1 MSLRRT
7 NPGLALAPSPR
18 VMYPVSP
25 ENVPIEANA
34 LMEVVAG
41 IGVMISSVVCSV
53 MENTEYSV
61 AEYAK
66 QIVSLSRNTTARGE
80 WGRTDSYVM
89 VQKLSS
95 TNGAKTYRD
104 FLCLTI
110 LPRVYNYLPPAPNY
124 KLRHDRRDRCCPTST
139 ITGGG
144 VSHGRVNS
152 E

>member
-1 MSLRRT
+1 
-7 NPGLALAPSPR
+7 LAPSPR

-34 LMEVVAG
+34 PIEVVAG
-41 IGVMISSVVCSV
+41 IGVMTSSVVCSV
-53 MENTEYSV
+53 MENIEYSV

-66 QIVSLSRNTTARGE
+66 QTVSLSRNTTARGE

-110 LPRVYNYLPPAPNY
+110 LPRVYDYLPPAPNY